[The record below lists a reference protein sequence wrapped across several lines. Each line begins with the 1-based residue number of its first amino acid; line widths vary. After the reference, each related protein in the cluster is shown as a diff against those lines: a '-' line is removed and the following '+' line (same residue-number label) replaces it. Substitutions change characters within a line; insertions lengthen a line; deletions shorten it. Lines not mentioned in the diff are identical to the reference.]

1 MHFKWFVFASFQGS
15 EQDLKAKES
24 TLNQVIQ
31 EGRSMMDNLEKG
43 MTIMNIF
50 VHVQDFIGKKKSL
63 FKLRSF

>member
-1 MHFKWFVFASFQGS
+1 
-15 EQDLKAKES
+15 
-24 TLNQVIQ
+24 
-31 EGRSMMDNLEKG
+31 MMDNLEKG